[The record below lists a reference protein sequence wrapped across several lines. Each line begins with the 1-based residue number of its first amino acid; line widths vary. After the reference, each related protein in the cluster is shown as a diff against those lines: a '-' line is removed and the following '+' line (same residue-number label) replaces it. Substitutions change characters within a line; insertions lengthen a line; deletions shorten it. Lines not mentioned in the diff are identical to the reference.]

1 NELDDIQPRTFI
13 FAAKAAPAYLIAKS
27 VIKLINTLSDVINND
42 PEVNDKIKIIFLP
55 NYNVS
60 IAEKIIPAADIS
72 EQIST
77 AGFEAS
83 GTGNMKLSLNGALTV
98 GTWDGANIEIAEH
111 VGEENIFIFGKRT
124 EDLKKMKAEGYNP
137 WRYINSSE
145 DLKLV
150 LESIREN
157 IFDKDNPDLF
167 KDLYHELTDAGD
179 FYFYLADYKDYI
191 ECNKDVDKL
200 YQNKLEWTKKSLL
213 NIARMGW
220 FTSDRSIN
228 DYNENIW
235 HLSKKSIEIN

>member
-1 NELDDIQPRTFI
+1 
-13 FAAKAAPAYLIAKS
+13 
-27 VIKLINTLSDVINND
+27 
-42 PEVNDKIKIIFLP
+42 
-55 NYNVS
+55 
-60 IAEKIIPAADIS
+60 
-72 EQIST
+72 
-77 AGFEAS
+77 
-83 GTGNMKLSLNGALTV
+83 
-98 GTWDGANIEIAEH
+98 
-111 VGEENIFIFGKRT
+111 
-124 EDLKKMKAEGYNP
+124 MKAEGYNP